1 MNQTPFIAVE
11 GPIGVGKTSLS
22 RAIAAHYQFEL
33 FQEIVEENPFLGK
46 FYDNIEEWSFQTE
59 MFFLSHRYKQLEEM
73 EKHHL
78 SKKLPVIS
86 DYHIFKNKIFAQQTL
101 SDQHFSKYMKIYDI
115 ITEGMPEPNVIIYLN
130 ASLETLL
137 NRISQRGRQI
147 EKSIDPAYLERL
159 SSDYERF
166 MHEFEAQH
174 PDIPVLRFNGDEM
187 DFVSNQEDL
196 HTIFQ
201 SLEKTLKEGDPV
213 K

>member
-78 SKKLPVIS
+78 SKQLPVIS

-101 SDQHFSKYMKIYDI
+101 SDKHFSKYMKIYDI
-115 ITEGMPEPNVIIYLN
+115 LTEGMPKPNVIIYLN

-166 MHEFEAQH
+166 MQEFEAHH

-187 DFVSNQEDL
+187 DFVSNQDDL

>member
-11 GPIGVGKTSLS
+11 GPIGIGKTSLS
-22 RAIAAHYQFEL
+22 HAIADYYQFKL

-46 FYDNIEEWSFQTE
+46 FYGNIEEWSFQTE

-73 EKHHL
+73 DKHYL
-78 SKKLPVIS
+78 SKQRPVIS

-101 SDQHFSKYMKIYDI
+101 SDKHFSKYMKIYDI
-115 ITEGMPEPNVIIYLN
+115 LTEGMPEPNVIIYLN

-147 EKSIDPAYLERL
+147 EKDIDPSYLKRL
-159 SSDYERF
+159 SADYERF
-166 MHEFEAQH
+166 MQEFEAHH

-187 DFVSNQEDL
+187 DFVANEEDL
-196 HTIFQ
+196 QTIFE
-201 SLEKTLKEGDPV
+201 SLELTLKEGDPV
-213 K
+213 

>member
-11 GPIGVGKTSLS
+11 GPIGIGKTSLS
-22 RAIAAHYQFEL
+22 RAISDYYQFKL

-46 FYDNIEEWSFQTE
+46 FYGNIEEWSFQTE

-73 EKHHL
+73 DKHYL
-78 SKKLPVIS
+78 SKQRPVIS

-101 SDQHFSKYMKIYDI
+101 SDKHFSKYMKIYDI
-115 ITEGMPEPNVIIYLN
+115 LTEGMPEPNVIIYLN

-147 EKSIDPAYLERL
+147 EKDIDPSYLKRL

-166 MHEFEAQH
+166 MQEFEAHH

-187 DFVSNQEDL
+187 DFVANEQDL
-196 HTIFQ
+196 QTIFE
-201 SLEKTLKEGDPV
+201 SLELTLKEGDPV
-213 K
+213 

>member
-22 RAIAAHYQFEL
+22 HAIADYYQLKL

-73 EKHHL
+73 DKHYL
-78 SKKLPVIS
+78 SKQRPVIS

-101 SDQHFSKYMKIYDI
+101 SDKHFSKYMRIYDI
-115 ITEGMPEPNVIIYLN
+115 LTEGMPEPNVIIYLN

-147 EKSIDPAYLERL
+147 EKDIDPSYLKRL
-159 SSDYERF
+159 SADYERF
-166 MHEFEAQH
+166 MQEFEAHH

-187 DFVSNQEDL
+187 DFVANEKDL
-196 HTIFQ
+196 QTIIE
-201 SLEKTLKEGDPV
+201 SLELTLKEGDPV
-213 K
+213 